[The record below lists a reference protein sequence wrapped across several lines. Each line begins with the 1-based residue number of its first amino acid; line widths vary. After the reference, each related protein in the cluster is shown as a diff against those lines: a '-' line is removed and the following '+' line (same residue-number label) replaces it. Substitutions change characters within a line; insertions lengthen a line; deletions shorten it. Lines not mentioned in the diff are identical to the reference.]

1 MLMTNVEGRI
11 LVILEPMS
19 KIRPES
25 PTARVVRQ
33 QLRQPRLAEM
43 VASALRGRIL
53 SGELADGALLPKQD
67 ELLEEFGVSL
77 PPIREALRIL
87 ETEGL
92 ITVQRGNVGGAVV
105 HRPRATKVAYMMGL
119 VLQSRQVQLT
129 DVLQAVV
136 AFEPACAAA
145 CAARSDRATTVLPVL
160 RANLDAAEAA
170 IDDPAVYTGLAR
182 RFHVDL
188 VAGCG
193 NEAMSLA
200 VGALESLWT
209 VHVDTLARSR
219 DQHGSFADLAAR
231 RRSAKEHERLY
242 VCIEKGDVR
251 GAERLARAHFAVP
264 EQGWGESL
272 DTDVVVAAE
281 YLDGL

>member
-1 MLMTNVEGRI
+1 MATSV
-11 LVILEPMS
+11 
-19 KIRPES
+19 
-25 PTARVVRQ
+25 ARH

-43 VASALRGRIL
+43 VAGVLRDRIL
-53 SGELADGALLPKQD
+53 SGEVADGELLPKQD
-67 ELLEEFGVSL
+67 ELLDEFGVSL

-105 HRPRATKVAYMMGL
+105 HRPQESKVVYMMGL
-119 VLQSRQVQLT
+119 VLQSREVHLS
-129 DVLQAVV
+129 DVLEAVV

-145 CAARSDRATTVLPVL
+145 CATRSDRATTVLPTL
-160 RANLDAAEAA
+160 RTTLDGANAA
-170 IDDPAVYTGLAR
+170 IDDAAAYTGLAR
-182 RFHVDL
+182 RFHLEL

-209 VHVDTLARSR
+209 VHVDAMARSR
-219 DQHGSFADLAAR
+219 DRHGSFADVAAR

-242 VCIEKGDVR
+242 AAIEKGDAR
-251 GAERLARAHFAVP
+251 AAERLARAHFAVP
-264 EQGWGESL
+264 DQGWGESM
-272 DTDVVVAAE
+272 DTDVVVTADHLQARP
-281 YLDGL
+281 